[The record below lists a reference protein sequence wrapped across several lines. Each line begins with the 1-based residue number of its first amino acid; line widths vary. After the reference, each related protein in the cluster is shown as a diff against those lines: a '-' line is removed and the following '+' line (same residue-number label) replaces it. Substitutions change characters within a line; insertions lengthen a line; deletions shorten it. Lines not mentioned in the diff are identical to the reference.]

1 MSGVIEWVVISI
13 NTPHPP
19 TKKKKKK
26 KKKRVMIFISK

>member
-1 MSGVIEWVVISI
+1 MSRVIEWVVISI

-26 KKKRVMIFISK
+26 KKRVMIFISK